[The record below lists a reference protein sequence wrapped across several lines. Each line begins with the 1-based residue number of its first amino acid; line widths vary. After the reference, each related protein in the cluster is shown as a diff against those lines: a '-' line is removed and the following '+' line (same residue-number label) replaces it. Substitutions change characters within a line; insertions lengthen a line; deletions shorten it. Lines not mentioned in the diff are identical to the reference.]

1 MKNQVKLKG
10 IEQNEEKRNVA
21 FRCGTNGWN
30 HQFVW
35 FQRSKKQN
43 HPVTALPVF
52 YAGTWKYY
60 DEERDRSHII
70 TISPELKLGI
80 DNQLIPA
87 TVQQVSTEQ
96 LVYLDSWLP
105 HYDPSQ

>member
-35 FQRSKKQN
+35 FQ
-43 HPVTALPVF
+43 P
-52 YAGTWKYY
+52 
-60 DEERDRSHII
+60 I
-70 TISPELKLGI
+70 
-80 DNQLIPA
+80 
-87 TVQQVSTEQ
+87 
-96 LVYLDSWLP
+96 
-105 HYDPSQ
+105 

>member
-1 MKNQVKLKG
+1 MKKKG
-10 IEQNEEKRNVA
+10 MLLFGAGLMAGITSS
-21 FRCGTNGWN
+21 FG
-30 HQFVW
+30 FS
-35 FQRSKKQN
+35 RSKKQN
-43 HPVTALPVF
+43 YPVAALPVF

-87 TVQQVSTEQ
+87 TVQQVSA
-96 LVYLDSWLP
+96 
-105 HYDPSQ
+105 

>member
-21 FRCGTNGWN
+21 FGAGLMAGITSSFG
-30 HQFVW
+30 FS
-35 FQRSKKQN
+35 RSKQN
-43 HPVTALPVF
+43 HASALPVF

-70 TISPELKLGI
+70 TISQGTSWE
-80 DNQLIPA
+80 
-87 TVQQVSTEQ
+87 STMF
-96 LVYLDSWLP
+96 DSGYRSAGQ
-105 HYDPSQ
+105 H